1 MQYYVGLDVSVK
13 ETSVCIVVSTR
24 EWPACVI
31 FATLYNSFRAASLRD
46 KFSVPMLR
54 IYYNRGGVI
63 MKSLVAKRSVVV
75 ADHKT
80 SVSLE
85 DAFWNGLKE
94 IACER
99 NITLSELV
107 EAIDSERR
115 HGNLSSA
122 IRLFVLDFYRNQLAD
137 VQAGPDG
144 AKVNL
149 AIRPESVVQL
159 A

>member
-1 MQYYVGLDVSVK
+1 
-13 ETSVCIVVSTR
+13 
-24 EWPACVI
+24 
-31 FATLYNSFRAASLRD
+31 
-46 KFSVPMLR
+46 
-54 IYYNRGGVI
+54 

-144 AKVNL
+144 AKVKSCDK
-149 AIRPESVVQL
+149 AGIRRAVSVKKINVF
-159 A
+159 

>member
-1 MQYYVGLDVSVK
+1 
-13 ETSVCIVVSTR
+13 
-24 EWPACVI
+24 
-31 FATLYNSFRAASLRD
+31 
-46 KFSVPMLR
+46 MLR
-54 IYYNRGGVI
+54 IYYNRWGVI

-85 DAFWNGLKE
+85 EAFWNGLKE
-94 IACER
+94 IARGR
-99 NITLSELV
+99 NIALSELV
-107 EAIDSERR
+107 EAIDSQRR

-137 VQAGPDG
+137 VQAVPDG
-144 AKVNL
+144 AKGDL
-149 AIRPESVVQL
+149 AIRPESVTQS